1 VPISRAAV
9 TGPDTQLA
17 AALVESLRR
26 RGIAATVTSTVPPDT
41 DATFFLDASGKN
53 DASGESGDLL
63 ERAERAFEAI
73 RGFAASRGSER
84 GILVTVEWDNSALRG
99 GLAVLARTVSL
110 EFPRCSARSIEIE
123 SPLADT
129 AAAEMIVDEVLSG
142 AREPSVILSR
152 DGSRKVVE
160 EFALPIGHNFD
171 TSLLSGKPV
180 IVVTGGARGVTAA
193 CLMALAGTAPVRL
206 ALVGRTRLEPEAPG
220 FESAKTEAELK
231 AALVAADRAQ
241 GKPVS
246 LREIDS
252 RARRMLAVREV
263 ERSLGQLRQL
273 GAEAEYFAADV
284 TNAADVDKAFAAV
297 RIRWGRVDGLIHAAG
312 VVADK
317 QILEKSPEQFAR
329 VFGTKV
335 MGFEALLRAARRDE
349 LRFIYVFSSVAG
361 RYGNSGQADYAM
373 ANAIMSRMA
382 RDEAAR
388 RSPACVVR
396 ALSWGPWEGGMV
408 TPELRSHF
416 AARGVPLISMDRGVA
431 AFMQEFC
438 HTNTDPGGI
447 DVVLAAHAPAQPSGD

>member
-1 VPISRAAV
+1 
-9 TGPDTQLA
+9 
-17 AALVESLRR
+17 VESLRR

-206 ALVGRTRLEPEAPG
+206 ALVGRTRPRTRGA
-220 FESAKTEAELK
+220 
-231 AALVAADRAQ
+231 R
-241 GKPVS
+241 
-246 LREIDS
+246 LRERKD
-252 RARRMLAVREV
+252 
-263 ERSLGQLRQL
+263 
-273 GAEAEYFAADV
+273 
-284 TNAADVDKAFAAV
+284 
-297 RIRWGRVDGLIHAAG
+297 
-312 VVADK
+312 
-317 QILEKSPEQFAR
+317 
-329 VFGTKV
+329 
-335 MGFEALLRAARRDE
+335 
-349 LRFIYVFSSVAG
+349 
-361 RYGNSGQADYAM
+361 
-373 ANAIMSRMA
+373 
-382 RDEAAR
+382 
-388 RSPACVVR
+388 
-396 ALSWGPWEGGMV
+396 
-408 TPELRSHF
+408 
-416 AARGVPLISMDRGVA
+416 
-431 AFMQEFC
+431 
-438 HTNTDPGGI
+438 
-447 DVVLAAHAPAQPSGD
+447 